1 MNSSRQIHVAL
12 AFDNNYWAPAYTVM
26 RSICFHSR
34 EHQQLEF
41 HLCEYDVSASHR
53 ADLDRISE
61 EFGAK
66 LHHYDVLQLDSFR
79 QAEAILPVKGNLLHA
94 VTYARMVLDH
104 FVPKTLKRIIYLD
117 CDTMVATPIEDLF
130 DLDLN
135 GHALGAVFDTQSM
148 KGKMGYDIKGKADI
162 FKPTDDYFNAGV
174 LVIDLDKYRQAGILA
189 RMREFETSGIVNRLY
204 YDQDML
210 NLIFRGDWHK
220 LHWRY
225 NVIDPRP
232 PHEALQPKILHF
244 TGGRKP
250 WKLFSGVAFA
260 STYRHMMTQS
270 LFYRFWRFRL
280 KRRLSA
286 PFRKLGKVFRPP
298 AKSSRQ
304 AEKAL

>member
-1 MNSSRQIHVAL
+1 MSHDRNIHVAL
-12 AFDNNYWAPAYTVM
+12 AFDNNFWAPAYTVM
-26 RSICFHSR
+26 RSICFHTT
-34 EHQQLEF
+34 EHEQVEF
-41 HLCEYDVSASHR
+41 HLCEYNVSDRHR
-53 ADLDRISE
+53 ADLDKISE

-79 QAEAILPVKGNLLHA
+79 HAEAMLPAKGHLLHS
-94 VTYARMVLDH
+94 VTYARMFLDH
-104 FVPKTLKRIIYLD
+104 LVPKTLKRIIYLD
-117 CDTMVATPIEDLF
+117 CDTMVASPIEDLF
-130 DLDLN
+130 DLDLKS
-135 GHALGAVFDTQSM
+135 HALGAVCDTQSM
-148 KGKMGYDIKGKADI
+148 KAKMGYDIVGKGDI

-174 LVIDLDKYRQAGILA
+174 LVIDLDKFRQADIPA

-232 PHEALQPKILHF
+232 PHETLQPKILHF

-260 STYRHMMTQS
+260 STYRHMMTHE
-270 LFYRFWRFRL
+270 LYFRYMRFRI
-280 KRRLSA
+280 KRRFTG
-286 PFRKLGKVFRPP
+286 PFRKLFGR
-298 AKSSRQ
+298 
-304 AEKAL
+304 